1 VCSSLGDS
9 SIGRALLIPGCTHI
23 EKVAIAILDLETTF
37 TRRSVTMARTE
48 LERLAALHKA
58 LSDQTRIRMM
68 NVLFE
73 LGELCVCDLEA
84 GLDITQSRA
93 SRHLGV
99 LRQAGILAVRREG
112 TWIYY
117 RVHDDLSEA
126 TTAIVGGLR
135 AAFGPTR
142 EARRDVARTR
152 KLRRS
157 C

>member
-1 VCSSLGDS
+1 
-9 SIGRALLIPGCTHI
+9 
-23 EKVAIAILDLETTF
+23 
-37 TRRSVTMARTE
+37 MARTE

-58 LSDQTRIRMM
+58 LSDETRIRIM
-68 NVLFE
+68 NVLLD

-84 GLDITQSRA
+84 GLDITQSKA
-93 SRHLGV
+93 SRHLGI
-99 LRQAGILAVRREG
+99 LKQAGVLDVRRNG

-117 RVHDDLSEA
+117 RVHDDLGEA
-126 TTAIVGGLR
+126 TTSVLDGLR
-135 AAFGPTR
+135 ATFGATR